1 MHMKKNK
8 ITIKDVAE
16 YAQVSPSTVSR
27 VLNDYK
33 WINTEVKERVQKAIE
48 ELHYVPDFT
57 AKAMVRGRSQ
67 VVVVIVPVID
77 NHFFTQLINT
87 VIQEMKKYGYYVV
100 VYTTESA
107 DEECSFLSSSICQ
120 MADGILDATSLKEL
134 TRLQQVKKPVV
145 LIDRYFEENTSL
157 DCIMNRNYEALYQGT
172 EYLIKNGHTRIAFL
186 VGAEGHGIAEERIRG
201 FRDCLA
207 AYGLP
212 WRSGY
217 FIQDCWKTEAGIRYT
232 SKLLGLEKP
241 PTAIIAGN
249 NTLTTGMLEAVRNHG
264 LEPGEDIS
272 VIGFEECDEDVMA
285 FERHGIT
292 SFRLDTLAIAV
303 GAVRLLLKRMEQPG
317 EKGGARTEAL
327 ELKFIERTSV
337 KKLIPPE

>member
-1 MHMKKNK
+1 MKKNK

-172 EYLIKNGHTRIAFL
+172 EYLIKMATPGLHFWWGPRDMGLQRNASAVSGTAWQRTDC
-186 VGAEGHGIAEERIRG
+186 RG
-201 FRDCLA
+201 V
-207 AYGLP
+207 
-212 WRSGY
+212 
-217 FIQDCWKTEAGIRYT
+217 AGISYRT
-232 SKLLGLEKP
+232 AGRQRPASAIHPSFLGLK
-241 PTAIIAGN
+241 N
-249 NTLTTGMLEAVRNHG
+249 
-264 LEPGEDIS
+264 
-272 VIGFEECDEDVMA
+272 
-285 FERHGIT
+285 
-292 SFRLDTLAIAV
+292 RL
-303 GAVRLLLKRMEQPG
+303 RP
-317 EKGGARTEAL
+317 
-327 ELKFIERTSV
+327 S
-337 KKLIPPE
+337 

>member
-33 WINTEVKERVQKAIE
+33 WINTEVKERVQKAID

-145 LIDRYFEENTSL
+145 LIDRYF
-157 DCIMNRNYEALYQGT
+157 
-172 EYLIKNGHTRIAFL
+172 
-186 VGAEGHGIAEERIRG
+186 
-201 FRDCLA
+201 
-207 AYGLP
+207 
-212 WRSGY
+212 
-217 FIQDCWKTEAGIRYT
+217 
-232 SKLLGLEKP
+232 
-241 PTAIIAGN
+241 
-249 NTLTTGMLEAVRNHG
+249 
-264 LEPGEDIS
+264 
-272 VIGFEECDEDVMA
+272 
-285 FERHGIT
+285 
-292 SFRLDTLAIAV
+292 
-303 GAVRLLLKRMEQPG
+303 
-317 EKGGARTEAL
+317 
-327 ELKFIERTSV
+327 
-337 KKLIPPE
+337 